1 MEELDK
7 LNLCFEDPKSLEFM
21 CCQLVSAMDEFKHL
35 ITSGAIPNKEDPL
48 YKAFFDLA
56 ADCCEFKNTF
66 TYYSKKIR

>member
-7 LNLCFEDPKSLEFM
+7 LNLCFEDPKSAQFVAQQVYE
-21 CCQLVSAMDEFKHL
+21 AMEEFKHL

-56 ADCCEFKNTF
+56 ADCCEFKNVF
-66 TYYSKKIR
+66 TYYSEKIR